1 MWPGGLQRPQ
11 LELDVSLRL
20 GRGGQGPISLSV
32 LCCLHSKQRSPERP
46 RVLVSP
52 PPITGTRAPTASGMR
67 RRGTHSGRSRRATL
81 CPIFRG
87 SESAEVRPGQGHE
100 PASHLGEPSS
110 TAGRHPLR
118 LLPPSH
124 IQGDTTR
131 LKLDG
136 DSDTCYNADAPCGPC
151 RAEQAGHERA
161 DTTSSPWT
169 RSPEKPE
176 AAGWLPGAGD
186 RVGSKHLTRQ
196 CHLGKMKFWRW
207 MAVTFAQLCECV

>member
-32 LCCLHSKQRSPERP
+32 ASTLNNEVQSGLGSWCHPPHHRDKSTHSVRHAAAWDS
-46 RVLVSP
+46 
-52 PPITGTRAPTASGMR
+52 
-67 RRGTHSGRSRRATL
+67 HSGRSRRATL
-81 CPIFRG
+81 CPVFRG

-118 LLPPSH
+118 LLPPSR
-124 IQGDTTR
+124 IQGDTIR

-136 DSDTCYNADAPCGPC
+136 DSDRCYNADAPCGPC

-161 DTTSSPWT
+161 DTTSSPGT

-186 RVGSKHLTRQ
+186 GVGSEHLTRQ